1 MVVIQYR
8 AQEFLVKS
16 RERQILTLQ
25 DYLSLVPISQSFWS
39 ENRATNLQRPR
50 CLFMLCLVA
59 PAPRWNS
66 SNMVFLT
73 HMRTCQSKGKKG
85 ERAFPTPLLGSAE
98 SGWSSEQLQCQS
110 WFLTF
115 FPTWDASTIGRLIQ
129 QGKKKE
135 TNYRFFSLLSLLM
148 AILLLKGR
156 MPQADV
162 HQKPRQTT
170 NGCRKPSTETDL
182 LSQGELKHSSLI
194 ELPSCITRGWVQ
206 TPLLLPWGHP
216 SSPPASTDQPNIES
230 QVAGPSY

>member
-1 MVVIQYR
+1 MEFR
-8 AQEFLVKS
+8 AVAMSE
-16 RERQILTLQ
+16 
-25 DYLSLVPISQSFWS
+25 LVPDILPYLGCINHWQV
-39 ENRATNLQRPR
+39 N
-50 CLFMLCLVA
+50 
-59 PAPRWNS
+59 PAGP
-66 SNMVFLT
+66 
-73 HMRTCQSKGKKG
+73 
-85 ERAFPTPLLGSAE
+85 
-98 SGWSSEQLQCQS
+98 
-110 WFLTF
+110 
-115 FPTWDASTIGRLIQ
+115 
-129 QGKKKE
+129 KKE